1 MTETPSPPW
10 ADELPA
16 PYAALLELG
25 LSAEQIDQAYRAKP
39 LVVAHQADKA
49 EGAYF
54 DVTRARRAL
63 NALGAFKHTKGR
75 WARLPLKLAGGGLSP
90 WQVVWVIA
98 PVFGWV
104 RYDAEVEQV
113 VRVVRAV
120 WIEVPSKNGK
130 STLSS
135 GVANVLFIADDEPGA
150 EVYAAAASLPQAG
163 RVYDDAKQMISTSPH
178 AAKRVQILKE
188 VMRDQKMQGIF
199 RVLSRVA
206 ETAHGLNV
214 SAAVVDEVHV
224 HKSRALI
231 DAIETGTGARAQP
244 LVLFITTADEAVEG
258 SIYDEKHSYTEKVAN
273 GVIVDAT
280 HYGVIW
286 AAEDADDPFLEATWR
301 KANPGLGVSP
311 TLAYI
316 RKEAEKARTT
326 PSYFPTFARLHLNR
340 RIRAQR
346 KLIDLGRWD
355 ALGGIVDLG
364 RLRWCKAWGG
374 LDLSAISD
382 FSSWCM
388 VVESRAPGV
397 EVEVFW
403 RYWVPGERIEALE
416 RHLQVPL
423 SRWVDD
429 GFVTATEG
437 DVIDY
442 EAVQR
447 QVIADCEAV
456 EMQRVSYDR
465 MFAGQMVQNIDSAL
479 YGVDVVP
486 VAQTFFGQSP
496 AIKDLLRLLGH
507 NGDVEVGR
515 LRHRKDPVTR
525 WMASL
530 VEVKDDGNDN
540 LRLVKPERATSQARV
555 DGMAA
560 AVMALDGYVRRVRN
574 ESFVY
579 SA

>member
-10 ADELPA
+10 ADELPV
-16 PYAALLELG
+16 PYGALLELG
-25 LSAEQIDQAYRAKP
+25 LTAEQIEQAWQARP
-39 LVVAHQADKA
+39 LVVACQAGKA

-54 DVTRARRAL
+54 DVARAKRAL
-63 NALGAFKHTKGR
+63 RALGAFRHTKGR
-75 WARLPLKLAGGGLSP
+75 WARLPMALKGGGLAP

-104 RYDAEVEQV
+104 RYDDEVGQV

-120 WIEVPSKNGK
+120 WIEVPRKNGK

-135 GVANVLFIADDEPGA
+135 GVANVRFIADDEPGA

-163 RVYDDAKQMISTSPH
+163 RVYDDAKQMIQTSP
-178 AAKRVQILKE
+178 AALKRVQILKE
-188 VMRDQKMQGIF
+188 VMRDRPQQGIF

-214 SAAVVDEVHV
+214 SAAVIDEVHV

-244 LVLFITTADEAVEG
+244 LVIFITTADEAVEG
-258 SIYDEKHSYTEKVAN
+258 SIYDEKHAYTEKVAS
-273 GVIVDAT
+273 GVVEDPS
-280 HYGVIW
+280 HFGVIW
-286 AAEDADDPFLEATWR
+286 AAEETDDPFAESTWR

-340 RIRAQR
+340 RIRNQR

-355 ALGGIVDLG
+355 TLRGIVDLG
-364 RLRWCKAWGG
+364 RLRWCRAWGG
-374 LDLSAISD
+374 LDLSAVSD
-382 FSSWCM
+382 LSAWCM
-388 VVESRAPGV
+388 VVESPSKGV
-397 EVEVFW
+397 EVELLW
-403 RYWVPGERIEALE
+403 RYWVPSERVDALE
-416 RHLQVPL
+416 RHLHVPL
-423 SRWVDD
+423 SRWIDE

-442 EAVQR
+442 EAVQAT
-447 QVIADCEAV
+447 VIADCQAV

-465 MFAGQMVQNIDSAL
+465 MFAGQMVQNIDAAL

-507 NGDVEVGR
+507 NAEEQLGR
-515 LRHRKDPVTR
+515 LRHRLDPVTR
-525 WMASL
+525 WMASV

-540 LRLVKPERATSQARV
+540 MRLVKPERATSQARV

-574 ESFVY
+574 ESYVY